1 MSRLYE
7 FFAGCVVGFVV
18 AALALVV
25 GIASTKGA
33 RRWKP

>member
-1 MSRLYE
+1 MTKLYE

-18 AALALVV
+18 AALTIVL

-33 RRWKP
+33 RRWRP